1 MNLHRV
7 ELHTH
12 LEGSVT
18 PGRLILLAEK
28 YGQPSLPASCLNE
41 AGTRFEFSGF
51 SGFLQLYKF
60 ATSVMR
66 SPSDFHNLA
75 MDLGD
80 QLVADGV
87 KYAEISVSYG
97 VLLWRDMD
105 PLPIQIALHE
115 AATEVYEEHG
125 VRMCWIPDG
134 VRHWEVKNAWL
145 AWEKAALAG
154 RDLGVVGFGL
164 GGDEAKGPASKF
176 AKLFAEVKA
185 EGLGVSIHAGEVLS
199 MGAGAQD
206 SIRQAI
212 EECGADRIGHGLA
225 AATDPLLLATLV
237 ARDIFVELC
246 PSSNVL
252 TGGITSFA
260 DFPIGA
266 FLEAGIPCGLNTDD
280 RTMFETTLASEE
292 EKAAE
297 EWSFSATDMATMQR
311 SAAEH
316 AFTDLEERENDA
328 T

>member
-1 MNLHRV
+1 MSLHRV

-18 PGRLILLAEK
+18 PERLILLAEK
-28 YGQPSLPASCLNE
+28 YGQPNLPASCLNA
-41 AGTRFEFSGF
+41 AGTSFEFSGF
-51 SGFLQLYKF
+51 LGFLQLYKV

-66 SPSDFHNLA
+66 SPSDFHGLA
-75 MDLGD
+75 LDLGE
-80 QLVADGV
+80 QLAADGV

-105 PLPIQIALHE
+105 PLPIQVALHE
-115 AATEVYEEHG
+115 AANEVYETRG
-125 VRMCWIPDG
+125 VKMRWIPDG

-154 RDLGVVGFGL
+154 RGLGVVGFGL
-164 GGDEAKGPASKF
+164 GGDEAKGPAARF

-185 EGLGVSIHAGEVLS
+185 EGFGVSIHAGEVLS
-199 MGAGAQD
+199 MGIGAQD

-225 AATDPLLLATLV
+225 AATDPLLLATLA
-237 ARDIFVELC
+237 AREIFVELC

-252 TGGITSFA
+252 TGGITSFS
-260 DFPIGA
+260 DFPLGEFI
-266 FLEAGIPCGLNTDD
+266 EAGVPCAFNTDD
-280 RTMFETTLASEE
+280 RTMFDITLETEFKL
-292 EKAAE
+292 AAE
-297 EWSFSATDMATMQR
+297 NWDFSAKDVAAMQS

-316 AFTDLEERENDA
+316 AFSNLEETENEA